1 MLNIFNRYPS
11 TTGIMWNKNKGPIPS
26 ATPNYR
32 IIMDSIPP
40 TLAPPPD
47 PHPMPDYIY
56 SPDRRLPADALTRE
70 THLKYQHPAPS
81 TYGPSAPNQ
90 FDLRGTGSPQS
101 SKAVMAVRE
110 NNQEPQDEMTRS
122 DTLQTVIQNTAGQ
135 QTGLDN
141 NVMNNKEPQMG
152 ANRSDTL
159 QSVVHNITQNNA
171 GQQNGLSKNMMNN
184 QEPQTG
190 MTRSDTLQSAVH
202 DTAENNSGQQT
213 GLSNNMMN
221 HHYGQ
226 EIPQSQN
233 AHLMHPTPGS
243 FRRENNNTSGPGSS
257 RRQLNHSSSFGGQ
270 QLNNQSFNQQQA
282 YLQQPGGI
290 NPADNLFES
299 PPNSHSQQPGGLQ
312 SRSMNGSGGLNPAAA
327 PFGTPQIFRNN
338 SFGAPPGLSPVSNI
352 WSTNS
357 NGIHSNPRP
366 PKFFGKFQTPTP
378 YVPHA
383 PIQGK
388 PTGATGSPT
397 APRLQIPSK
406 TQRARLDAQ
415 IAQVNRDFEIQQAP
429 PSGLGVQ
436 GQELLTPTPGKP
448 EFNYTPELRA
458 RVLAMGNNYK
468 PGGKPWSSFNAPGFN
483 IGNAVANG
491 FSTAFNAGAGFDAN
505 ANGFNPA
512 ANGFNSPNVFRTGNE
527 LARHDGLGNFGDG
540 SNNGAGA
547 NFGPPGPDFG
557 AGNGNSNNEF
567 NGSNVLNKSING
579 FNNSGNGDGFNGS
592 NVLNNSTNTNG
603 FNNSGNG
610 NGFNNGN

>member
-32 IIMDSIPP
+32 IVMDSIPP

-70 THLKYQHPAPS
+70 IHLKYQHPAPS

-101 SKAVMAVRE
+101 GKAIMAVKE
-110 NNQEPQDEMTRS
+110 NNQGPQDEMTRS
-122 DTLQTVIQNTAGQ
+122 DTLQTVVQNTAGQ
-135 QTGLDN
+135 QTGLDH
-141 NVMNNKEPQMG
+141 NVMNNQEPQMG
-152 ANRSDTL
+152 VNRSDTL
-159 QSVVHNITQNNA
+159 QSVVQNISQNNA
-171 GQQNGLSKNMMNN
+171 GQQNGLSKNIMNN
-184 QEPQTG
+184 QVPQTG
-190 MTRSDTLQSAVH
+190 MTRSDTLQSVVH
-202 DTAENNSGQQT
+202 NTAENNSGQQT

-233 AHLMHPTPGS
+233 QYAHLMHPAPDS
-243 FRRENNNTSGPGSS
+243 FKRENSNTPAPGPS

-270 QLNNQSFNQQQA
+270 QLNNRSFNQQQA

-290 NPADNLFES
+290 NPAVDQFGS
-299 PPNSHSQQPGGLQ
+299 PPVYHSQQQGGLQ
-312 SRSMNGSGGLNPAAA
+312 ARSINGPGGLNPAAA
-327 PFGTPQIFRNN
+327 PFGTPQTFRNN
-338 SFGAPPGLSPVSNI
+338 SFGAPPGLSNVSNI
-352 WSTNS
+352 WSTNTS
-357 NGIHSNPRP
+357 GIHGNPRP
-366 PKFFGKFQTPTP
+366 PKFFGKFQTPTTP
-378 YVPHA
+378 YVPQV

-388 PTGATGSPT
+388 STGVTGSPT
-397 APRLQIPSK
+397 APRRQIPSR

-512 ANGFNSPNVFRTGNE
+512 ANGFNSSNVFRTGNE

-540 SNNGAGA
+540 SNNGAGF
-547 NFGPPGPDFG
+547 NFGAGPGHDFN

-567 NGSNVLNKSING
+567 G
-579 FNNSGNGDGFNGS
+579 GS

-610 NGFNNGN
+610 NGFNGGN